1 MMHHSAR
8 LSYAFML
15 SLLFLGVEILSA
27 TLLVAPLHG
36 LLDGVGF
43 PAENYLSGLIIAV
56 LPIAAG
62 AVFRLFLKD
71 RLLVPCA
78 FVLLLIY
85 TAVVTVLCLIRQE
98 NEMVLTFLLPT
109 LGVCSGVGNLL
120 FWGVYYAGKK

>member
-27 TLLVAPLHG
+27 TLLVAPLHR

>member
-1 MMHHSAR
+1 MKHHSAR

-15 SLLFLGVEILSA
+15 SLLFLGMEILSA
-27 TLLVAPLHG
+27 TLLVAPLHR

>member
-27 TLLVAPLHG
+27 TLLVAPLHR

-43 PAENYLSGLIIAV
+43 HAENYLSGLIIAV

>member
-1 MMHHSAR
+1 MIHHSAR

-27 TLLVAPLHG
+27 TLLVAPLHR